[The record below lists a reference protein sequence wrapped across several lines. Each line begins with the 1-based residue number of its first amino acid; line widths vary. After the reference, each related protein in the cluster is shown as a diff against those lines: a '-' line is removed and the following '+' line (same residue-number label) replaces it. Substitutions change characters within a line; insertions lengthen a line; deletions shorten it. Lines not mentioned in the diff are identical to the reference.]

1 MAAAIQNN
9 ATRTRSRLQLTCG
22 DMPGPIAIVIADD
35 HAALRESL
43 AALPQSHLDFEVG
56 WEAYLPA
63 PAAIFLTI
71 AITSLRS
78 LSFKLGE

>member
-1 MAAAIQNN
+1 MPYEVV
-9 ATRTRSRLQLTCG
+9 ATIRRQFQRKVSNSSGKRNGAPATALISVGGYWSTH
-22 DMPGPIAIVIADD
+22 PGM
-35 HAALRESL
+35 
-43 AALPQSHLDFEVG
+43 
-56 WEAYLPA
+56 AYLPA